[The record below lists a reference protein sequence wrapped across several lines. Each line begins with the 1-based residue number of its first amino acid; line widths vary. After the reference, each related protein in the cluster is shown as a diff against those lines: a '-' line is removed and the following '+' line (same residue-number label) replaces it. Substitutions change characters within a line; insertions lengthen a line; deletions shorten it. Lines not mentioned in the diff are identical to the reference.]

1 VAQLFVSHSS
11 ADNAFAEKLL
21 EALGALGYESVFLD
35 FDPDAGLVPGK
46 AWREQLFTNI
56 DASDALV
63 FVTTPASIGSKW
75 CHSELALAR
84 WLRKP
89 ILSLLVDDSDPHELT
104 ADLQGLKVSA
114 AEIDRER
121 LRAALTDL
129 GLDQT
134 AAWDASRSPFPGL
147 RAFDE
152 SYAAVFFGRDRQIE
166 QLRQL
171 VDPPSRVR
179 EGAIVPVLGPSGS
192 GKSSLVRAGLVPALR
207 PSPDWVISDPWTP
220 TDAPLAEMALA
231 LAHAAKN
238 HQVDLDATRCAEL
251 LKTPG
256 GMTDYVR
263 ELRDAGSLG
272 ADTKVLVVMD
282 QAEEL
287 VTMTPD
293 VQRQE
298 FLEALN
304 TSCAA
309 PSPLRVV
316 MTARTD
322 MWDRVSAET
331 ARFTMAVA
339 PTVLHVTPLSR
350 SDLAEII
357 REPAKRSHLT
367 LEDGLVQRLVEDTG
381 SGDALPLLA
390 FTLNRMAADAT
401 DGRLTHAAYDAIGGV
416 QGAIASRAAE
426 VAHGGRTEQD
436 VAESI
441 LHLVN
446 LDEAK
451 PYKRLARAADISP
464 AHREILDDLV
474 DARLVVVSSVNDQDV
489 YAPAHE
495 ALFWAWPPLVDL
507 IEHRRDDLRLRGRL
521 ERRATD
527 WREGGATTSGLLSG
541 LELDQAR
548 EWRTRNAD
556 LATAD
561 IAAYVDASAR
571 REVRGRVLRS
581 AVSALVVA
589 LVVTLV
595 VVLILNGRAEERRA
609 TQARVGELAAIAER
623 ELVDD
628 PAAAATALLEGFELD
643 PGDDELEQVA
653 RQLLTSS
660 ALDVIREKQG
670 TSLVGLGAGGSTATV
685 VGTSGVIVWDTDGAR
700 QVRADAGVNIVA
712 MSRDDRYAAFSDP
725 DSLSLQDVS
734 GDETVELSRFGES
747 STLLGFSPD
756 GTKLG
761 SVIGNTI
768 KLWDVS
774 DPGAPTEI
782 GKYSSTG
789 RSVTAISVRDDGR
802 VFFSGTVATLQVW
815 DSSVHGLD
823 DPGVETIVS
832 IPPGSSPIQY
842 IDVDD
847 AEQKALLD
855 TPTAGAGVVVVEL
868 ADGQRVGS
876 YIAQDPAES
885 DAPAITWMAA
895 MNHAGDRVATFDL
908 GGRGFAFDTA
918 DGSFAGPLVGHSSL
932 VVRAAFLDNGRLVS
946 TGIDGTI
953 RLWDTEASARKVGG
967 SLPDALC
974 DTFGS
979 RIDEDSWAL
988 AMEDRTFDPPCSAD

>member
-1 VAQLFVSHSS
+1 MAQLFVSHSS
-11 ADNAFAEKLL
+11 ADNAFAQKLL
-21 EALGALGYESVFLD
+21 EALEALGYESVFLD
-35 FDPDAGLVPGK
+35 VDPEAGLVPGK

-63 FVTTPASIGSKW
+63 FVTTPGSIASKW

-89 ILSLLVDDSDPHELT
+89 ILSLLVDNSDPHELT
-104 ADLQGLKVSA
+104 ADLQGLKVSST
-114 AEIDRER
+114 EVDQER
-121 LRAALTDL
+121 LRDALEAL
-129 GLDQT
+129 GLAQT

-166 QLRQL
+166 QLRHL

-207 PSPDWVISDPWTP
+207 PSPDWVISEPWTP
-220 TDAPLAEMALA
+220 TDVPLEEMSLA
-231 LAHAAKN
+231 LAHAAKH
-238 HQVDLDATRCAEL
+238 HQVDIDATRCAEL
-251 LKTPG
+251 LKSPG
-256 GMTDYVR
+256 GMADYLR
-263 ELRDAGSLG
+263 ELRGGGSLG
-272 ADTKVLVVMD
+272 PDTKVLVVMD

-287 VTMTPD
+287 VTMTPET
-293 VQRQE
+293 QRRE

-304 TSCAA
+304 TACAA

-322 MWDRVSAET
+322 MWDRVSTET
-331 ARFTMAVA
+331 ARYTTAVA

-350 SDLAEII
+350 GDLAEII

-367 LEDGLVQRLVEDTG
+367 IEDGLVQRLVEDTG

-390 FTLNRMAADAT
+390 FTLNRMAADAA

-436 VAESI
+436 VGEAV

-451 PYKRLARAADISP
+451 PYKRLARASDVSQR
-464 AHREILDDLV
+464 HREILDDLV
-474 DARLVVVSSVNDQDV
+474 DARLVVVTEVNGEDV

-495 ALFWAWPPLVDL
+495 ALFWAWAPLVDL

-527 WREGGATTSGLLSG
+527 WREAGATTSGLLSG

-561 IAAYVDASAR
+561 ISAYVDASAR
-571 REVRGRVLRS
+571 REAQGRILRT
-581 AVSALVVA
+581 AVTALVVG
-589 LVVTLV
+589 LVATLV

-609 TQARVGELAAIAER
+609 TQARVGQLAAIAER

-643 PGDDELEQVA
+643 PDDAELMEVA
-653 RQLLTSS
+653 RQLLRSS
-660 ALDVIREKQG
+660 AVDVVREEQG
-670 TSLVGLGAGGSTATV
+670 SSVISLGAGGSTATL
-685 VGTSGVIVWDTDGAR
+685 VGTSGVIVWDTTGAK
-700 QVRADAGVNIVA
+700 QVRGEGAFHVVA
-712 MSRDDRYAAFSDP
+712 MSSDDKHAAFSDP
-725 DSLSLQDVS
+725 VSLFIYDVS
-734 GDETVELSRFGES
+734 GEEPAELASFGGVSTV
-747 STLLGFSPD
+747 LGFSPD
-756 GTKLG
+756 GSKLG
-761 SVIGNTI
+761 SVNGNTI
-768 KLWDVS
+768 TLWDVS
-774 DPGAPTEI
+774 DPAAPREI
-782 GKYSSTG
+782 GQHRTPG
-789 RSVTAISVRDDGR
+789 REVTAINVRDNGR
-802 VFFSGTVATLQVW
+802 VFFSGNTATLQVW
-815 DSSVHGLD
+815 DALAVAG
-823 DPGVETIVS
+823 GVRS
-832 IPPGSSPIQY
+832 IIAFSPGSSPIQH
-842 IDVDD
+842 IDIDD
-847 AEQKALLD
+847 EEQRALLD
-855 TPTAGAGVVVVEL
+855 TPTAGAGISVYDL
-868 ADGQRVGS
+868 ASGRRLATYV
-876 YIAQDPAES
+876 AKDPAES
-885 DAPAITWMAA
+885 GAPAITWNAA
-895 MNHAGDRVATFDL
+895 MDFEGDRVAAFDL

-918 DGSFAGPLVGHSSL
+918 DGSVVGPLTGHSSL
-932 VVRAAFLDNGRLVS
+932 VVRSAFLRDGRLVS
-946 TGIDGTI
+946 TGIDGSI
-953 RLWDTEASARKVGG
+953 RLWDTEAASRAIDG
-967 SLPDALC
+967 SLPEALC
-974 DTFGS
+974 DTFGD
-979 RIDEDSWAL
+979 RIDEDSWEL
-988 AMEDRTFDPPCSAD
+988 AMEDQAFDPPCD